1 MKQTHRIALTVSFA
15 ASAAVALS
23 GCPAQVVKEGTAAI
37 PKAGQ
42 VQCVTEKD
50 IFEKAVE
57 AYTLLKGEAPKSEKA
72 MVPDYLREL
81 SPYWDLDAKGN
92 VVPAPGKGC

>member
-1 MKQTHRIALTVSFA
+1 MKQTHRIALSVAFA

-23 GCPAQVVKEGTAAI
+23 GCPAQVVKEGAKSI
-37 PKAGQ
+37 PKASQ
-42 VQCVTEKD
+42 AQCVNEKD

-57 AYTLLKGEAPKSEKA
+57 AYTILKTEPPKNEAA
-72 MVPDYLREL
+72 LVPDFLREL